1 MPKIT
6 YIGSNP
12 YLKLR
17 DDTEMYRGEVRE
29 VSQEWLNKY
38 RHWARQKGP
47 KNLLIEGDERITAD
61 EGNDGL
67 PDSGWTKKDITGWLK
82 DKGVTVTG
90 YATKAKLLDKVK
102 TTLNPPAPE
111 PVVEEVA
118 PEPVAEKIVEET
130 IIEDTIVKT
139 DGVED

>member
-1 MPKIT
+1 
-6 YIGSNP
+6 
-12 YLKLR
+12 
-17 DDTEMYRGEVRE
+17 MYRGEVRE

-47 KNLLIEGDERITAD
+47 KNLIIEGDEGITAD

-118 PEPVAEKIVEET
+118 LESVAEKVVEET
-130 IIEDTIVKT
+130 ITEDTIVKT
-139 DGVED
+139 DGVEE